1 MLARVRTRGKHCA
14 LQPSLPSRDFGRVF
28 TSFPNLRDCPL
39 EGRGRQG
46 TRLLRAQ
53 NRFCPRKGDHRERR
67 EAESLNTAPHPPAS
81 CLRLAPYPSRAG
93 RPAVW
98 RRSGGGW
105 ARRSPGELGRR
116 HRWRGIEG
124 GRARAEGR
132 GGWRRA
138 VSRCPARHP
147 PRGPPPQPPP
157 PAPRTLSRP
166 ATPGPR

>member
-1 MLARVRTRGKHCA
+1 MCASALPALSRLWSRLHLLPELKRLSPRG
-14 LQPSLPSRDFGRVF
+14 LG
-28 TSFPNLRDCPL
+28 TSENAAP
-39 EGRGRQG
+39 EG
-46 TRLLRAQ
+46 TEP
-53 NRFCPRKGDHRERR
+53 FCPRKEDHRERR

-98 RRSGGGW
+98 RRSDGGW

-116 HRWRGIEG
+116 HRRRGIEG

>member
-1 MLARVRTRGKHCA
+1 MRFS
-14 LQPSLPSRDFGRVF
+14 PP
-28 TSFPNLRDCPL
+28 CPL
-39 EGRGRQG
+39 ATLVASSPRPQLKRLSPRGSGTSENAAPEG
-46 TRLLRAQ
+46 TEP
-53 NRFCPRKGDHRERR
+53 FCPREGDHRERR

-138 VSRCPARHP
+138 VSCCPARHP

>member
-1 MLARVRTRGKHCA
+1 MLARIRTRGRQGA
-14 LQPSLPSRDFGRVF
+14 LQPSLPSRDFGRVL
-28 TSFPNLRDCPL
+28 TSFLNLRDCPL
-39 EGRGRQG
+39 EDLETSDNATPEG
-46 TRLLRAQ
+46 AEP
-53 NRFCPRKGDHRERR
+53 FCPGKGDQGGGK
-67 EAESLNTAPHPPAS
+67 EAESLNPASHPPAP

-93 RPAVW
+93 RPAAW

-116 HRWRGIEG
+116 HRRRGIEG
-124 GRARAEGR
+124 GRERAEGR

-138 VSRCPARHP
+138 VSRCPARRP
-147 PRGPPPQPPP
+147 PQGPPPQPPP